1 VKIKISKIMS
11 ALVNF
16 SIDLTKI
23 SKDQIIVGSK
33 GKYVNLTASINEDTK
48 FGNNVSF
55 SLSQSKEQREAK
67 EPKTYIGN
75 GKVVWTDGKITLAE
89 KQEVVAEEPG
99 SDLPF

>member
-1 VKIKISKIMS
+1 MS

-23 SKDQIIVGSK
+23 SKDQIIEGTK
-33 GKYVNLTASINEDTK
+33 GKYVNLTASINEDSR

-55 SLSQSKEQREAK
+55 FLSQSKEQREAK
-67 EPKTYIGN
+67 EPKNYLGN

-89 KQEVVAEEPG
+89 KQEVVAEESD

>member
-1 VKIKISKIMS
+1 MS

-23 SKDQIIVGSK
+23 SKDQIILGKK
-33 GKYVNLTASINEDTK
+33 GKYVNLTASINEETM
-48 FGNNVSF
+48 FGNNVKFF
-55 SLSQSKEQREAK
+55 SSQSKEQREAK
-67 EPKTYIGN
+67 EPKNYLGN

-89 KQEVVAEEPG
+89 KQEVVAEESG

>member
-1 VKIKISKIMS
+1 MS

-23 SKDQIIVGSK
+23 SKDQIIEGTK
-33 GKYVNLTASINEDTK
+33 GKYVNLTASINEDSR

-55 SLSQSKEQREAK
+55 FLSQSKEQREAK
-67 EPKTYIGN
+67 EPKNYLGN

-89 KQEVVAEEPG
+89 KQEVVAEESG

>member
-1 VKIKISKIMS
+1 MS

-23 SKDQIIVGSK
+23 NKDQIIEGAK
-33 GKYVNLTASINEDTK
+33 GKYVNITASINDDSR

-75 GKVVWTDGKITLAE
+75 GKVVWTDGKISLATKE
-89 KQEVVAEEPG
+89 EVVAETESG
-99 SDLPF
+99 DLPF